1 MSGQHRRVDASTEVL
16 SIEPLHLLDPDENRD
31 IELTDQDGRVT
42 CETLEEAE
50 RVAHICAAYRQP
62 CELVVC
68 EAYHRLLHRDLID
81 ANADQAAHALGLVML
96 AADRIETSNRA
107 GRSRKRH
114 SSL

>member
-16 SIEPLHLLDPDENRD
+16 SIEPPDLLDRGEDRD
-31 IELTDQDGRVT
+31 IELSDQDSRVS

-68 EAYHRLLHRDLID
+68 EAYHRVLHRDLID
-81 ANADQAAHALGLVML
+81 ANADQAAGLVML
-96 AADRIETSNRA
+96 AADRAETLNRA

-114 SSL
+114 RSL